1 MAKSEK
7 FKALSNEELE
17 LLSNEGKKEYKI
29 RLKEYKKSL
38 KPKRSKYAKRMG
50 VLKAAA
56 IIMAIVMILGVIAS
70 LIYPLLYLKK

>member
-17 LLSNEGKKEYKI
+17 LLSNEEKKEYKI

-38 KPKRSKYAKRMG
+38 KPKKKIKKYNSELYFFIYAFLIR
-50 VLKAAA
+50 LLFLL
-56 IIMAIVMILGVIAS
+56 IV
-70 LIYPLLYLKK
+70 